1 VARFSGSAQP
11 ALDIE
16 VGLSREIHTLIDL
29 IRWRAQKTP
38 DKVAASFLLDENE
51 EIVLTYQG
59 IDQKARAIASL
70 LQDFH
75 CRNERALLVF
85 PPGLDFITAF
95 FGCLYS
101 QTVAAPT
108 YPPHP
113 ARLNRSLPRLQ
124 GIAKDSQP
132 IVALT
137 TSDILA
143 NLDELLAH
151 SPELEA
157 MHWLATDKIPLDLAA
172 EWKEPEI
179 SSETLAF
186 LQYTSGSTA
195 QPKGVMVSHGNL
207 LHNSSLIQDF
217 FETNE
222 DSRGVFWLPSYH
234 DMGLVGGILQTFYC
248 GGNVTLM
255 SPLTFLQHPFR
266 WLQAISRKSA
276 TVSGGPNFAY
286 DLCVRKV
293 TEDQKKT
300 IDLSCWRLAFNG
312 AEPIR
317 HDTLKRFADAFAGC
331 GFREEAF
338 YPCYGLAE
346 GTLIVSGA
354 KLSTPP
360 LCKAFDESSLEQ
372 HIAHEVDSSDPDSR
386 ILVSC
391 GNIPQDQEVQIV
403 DPDTLMALPP
413 GRIGEI
419 WVMGPSVAKGYW
431 NHLEETERTFQAH
444 IAPAGEGPFLRTGD
458 LGFFLD
464 GELFVTG
471 RLKDLIIIEGRNH
484 YPQDIE
490 ITVEAAHPAI
500 RPAGTAVFTTEMG
513 GHDKLTVVAEVEPKF
528 LRGLS
533 RSNGTNG
540 THKSEI
546 DEKEVIRA
554 IRRAVAEHHDIQVHA
569 VALLK
574 PGKLPKTSSGKVQRH
589 ASAAGFL
596 AGTLDRI

>member
-1 VARFSGSAQP
+1 MARFSGSAQP
-11 ALDIE
+11 VFDIDTD
-16 VGLSREIHTLIDL
+16 LSHEIRTLIDL
-29 IRWRAQKTP
+29 IRWRAGKNP

-51 EIVLTYQG
+51 EAILTYHG
-59 IDQKARAIASL
+59 IDQKARAIASM
-70 LQDFH
+70 LQDL
-75 CRNERALLVF
+75 RSQNERALLVF

-113 ARLNRSLPRLQ
+113 ARLNRSLPRLLA
-124 GIAKDSQP
+124 IAKDSQP

-172 EWKEPEI
+172 EWKEPGI
-179 SSETLAF
+179 TGDTLAF

-207 LHNSSLIQDF
+207 LHNSSLIQGL

-222 DSRGVFWLPSYH
+222 ESRGVFWLPSYH

-266 WLQAISRKSA
+266 WLQAMSRKRA
-276 TVSGGPNFAY
+276 TISGGPNFAY

-293 TEDQKKT
+293 TDEQKKT
-300 IDLSCWRLAFNG
+300 LDLSCWNLAFNG

-317 HDTLKRFADAFAGC
+317 HDTLERFADAFACC
-331 GFREEAF
+331 GFHKDAF

-354 KLSTPP
+354 KVGEPP
-360 LCKAFDESSLEQ
+360 LYKAFDESSLEQ
-372 HIAHEVDSSDPDSR
+372 HIAQEVDSSQPNSR
-386 ILVSC
+386 TLVSC
-391 GNIPQDQEVQIV
+391 GSVPEHQEVRIV
-403 DPDTLMALPP
+403 DPDTLQALPP

-431 NHLEETERTFQAH
+431 NNQEESERIFLAH
-444 IAPAGEGPFLRTGD
+444 IAGSEEGPYLRTGD

-464 GELFVTG
+464 EELFVTG
-471 RLKDLIIIEGRNH
+471 RLKDLIILEGRNH

-513 GHDKLTVVAEVEPKF
+513 GHDKLTVVAEVEARF
-528 LRGLS
+528 LRSLS

-540 THKSEI
+540 THKPEI

-569 VALLK
+569 IALLK

-589 ASAAGFL
+589 ASRAGFI

>member
-1 VARFSGSAQP
+1 MARFSGSAQP

-346 GTLIVSGA
+346 GTLIVSEIGR
-354 KLSTPP
+354 
-360 LCKAFDESSLEQ
+360 
-372 HIAHEVDSSDPDSR
+372 AHV
-386 ILVSC
+386 
-391 GNIPQDQEVQIV
+391 
-403 DPDTLMALPP
+403 
-413 GRIGEI
+413 
-419 WVMGPSVAKGYW
+419 
-431 NHLEETERTFQAH
+431 
-444 IAPAGEGPFLRTGD
+444 
-458 LGFFLD
+458 
-464 GELFVTG
+464 
-471 RLKDLIIIEGRNH
+471 
-484 YPQDIE
+484 
-490 ITVEAAHPAI
+490 
-500 RPAGTAVFTTEMG
+500 
-513 GHDKLTVVAEVEPKF
+513 
-528 LRGLS
+528 
-533 RSNGTNG
+533 
-540 THKSEI
+540 
-546 DEKEVIRA
+546 
-554 IRRAVAEHHDIQVHA
+554 
-569 VALLK
+569 
-574 PGKLPKTSSGKVQRH
+574 
-589 ASAAGFL
+589 
-596 AGTLDRI
+596 